1 MKDRLLTLA
10 RAARAWLL
18 PAWSI
23 REEGSAAAGS
33 AFAVCRTQFG
43 RMQVLERWATLHT
56 AALQLQAL
64 RGQVPAAAPAVDA
77 ARIARA
83 LDPRA
88 PEESARSPEAR
99 VYRGDRARE
108 VLQNESFAWAFETT
122 KSEIYESWQ
131 QTLAANAAER
141 ERLWLAL
148 QMLDRVQGHLMQRLE
163 TGKLAALELRH
174 REKVA
179 QQQKAWLD

>member
-1 MKDRLLTLA
+1 MKDRLLNLA
-10 RAARAWLL
+10 RAARAWLV

-23 REEGSAAAGS
+23 REEDSVAAGS
-33 AFAVCRTQFG
+33 AFVVCRAQFG
-43 RMQVLERWATLHT
+43 RLAVLDRLATLRAAVLRMQVL
-56 AALQLQAL
+56 
-64 RGQVPAAAPAVDA
+64 RGIAPAPAPAVDA

-88 PEESARSPEAR
+88 PEESAHSPEGR

-108 VLQNESFAWAFETT
+108 VLQNEAFAWAFETT

-131 QTLAANAAER
+131 ATLAANAPER

-148 QMLDRVQGHLMQRLE
+148 QMLDRVQAHLVQRLE
-163 TGKLAALELRH
+163 TGKLAALELKH
-174 REKVA
+174 RAKVA

>member
-1 MKDRLLTLA
+1 MKDRLFALA
-10 RAARAWLL
+10 RAVRAWFV

-23 REEGSAAAGS
+23 HEEGSAAAGS
-33 AFAVCRTQFG
+33 VFAICRAQFG
-43 RMQVLERWATLHT
+43 RTRMLGRWATLHT

-64 RGQVPAAAPAVDA
+64 RGIAPPPAPTVDA

-88 PEESARSPEAR
+88 PEESAHSPEAR

-108 VLQNESFAWAFETT
+108 VLQNEAFAWAFETT

-131 QTLAANAAER
+131 ATLAANAPER
-141 ERLWLAL
+141 ERLWLSL
-148 QMLDRVQGHLMQRLE
+148 QMLDRVQGHLVQRLE
-163 TGKLAALELRH
+163 TGKLAAREIKH
-174 REKVA
+174 RQQVA
-179 QQQKAWLD
+179 QQQKAWLE

>member
-1 MKDRLLTLA
+1 VKDQLLCML
-10 RAARAWLL
+10 RGARAWLL

-23 REEGSAAAGS
+23 REESSAAAGNV
-33 AFAVCRTQFG
+33 FAVCRAQFG
-43 RMQVLERWATLHT
+43 RTRVLERWATLHA

-64 RGQVPAAAPAVDA
+64 RDQAPAAAPAVDA

-83 LDPRA
+83 LDPRE
-88 PEESARSPEAR
+88 PEKPTHSPEGR

-108 VLQNESFAWAFETT
+108 VLQNEAFAWAFETT

-148 QMLDRVQGHLMQRLE
+148 QMLERVQEHLVQRLE
-163 TGKLAALELRH
+163 TGKLAARELKH
-174 REKVA
+174 RAKAE
-179 QQQKAWLD
+179 QEQKAWLE

>member
-33 AFAVCRTQFG
+33 VFAVYRQQFG
-43 RMQVLERWATLHT
+43 RPRVLERWATLHM

-64 RGQVPAAAPAVDA
+64 RGLAPTAAPVVDA

-88 PEESARSPEAR
+88 PEESAHSPEGR

-108 VLQNESFAWAFETT
+108 VLQNEAFAWAFETT

-131 QTLAANAAER
+131 ATLAANAPER